1 MLSESISKE
10 NIIQSEKITY
20 DIDPDDSPFIAFY
33 LQYRHK
39 ILSGD
44 KELIKELTKK
54 GYRHI
59 FITMDDLKSKI
70 YKKKNRN

>member
-1 MLSESISKE
+1 MIL
-10 NIIQSEKITY
+10 IQMTLLI
-20 DIDPDDSPFIAFY
+20 IAFY